1 MTIYALYDFCQTYQY
16 LVASYSFRQIREV
29 SAGMSEIVEYN
40 RITGALVKYIEL
52 IIGVVE
58 LLVVTF
64 GITYFISDVK
74 KF

>member
-1 MTIYALYDFCQTYQY
+1 
-16 LVASYSFRQIREV
+16 
-29 SAGMSEIVEYN
+29 MSEIVEYN